1 MEVRSAGAGFHAQ
14 SLGAGAFGAVI
25 GWIAYRT
32 LWRANG
38 GSRIADLVT
47 IIAALG
53 GAAVVNNQFA
63 EEE

>member
-1 MEVRSAGAGFHAQ
+1 M
-14 SLGAGAFGAVI
+14 I